1 MNICEGEYM
10 NDFNLRN
17 ISEDNFLKALSLN
30 SLLINSTYLRLDRNF
45 LEFCIYLAL
54 LDEKLSSSEILDIE
68 SLIYYKNIQ
77 KIIKEIKDHRKSFLT
92 KLVNSDYLEMRVN
105 RKLLFFKKVDYLIQ
119 NIGELKVEND
129 IILEFVNA
137 VKNNETINN
146 QYSKYLYDYYRYNIL
161 DDTDYTDWMDTT
173 FID

>member
-1 MNICEGEYM
+1 M